1 MKPLGPAS
9 DGKTWMIRKSAQGIP
24 FVTDGVKSRWC
35 MTVFQDHAPK
45 TSSIEEAAELPSL
58 EVTETILAESRDA
71 NKNSNDSTRAE
82 LPGVS
87 PQVGTWFGFIIMFYW
102 CPNYSNTIVWQQQL
116 ILLVW
121 DF

>member
-9 DGKTWMIRKSAQGIP
+9 DGKSWVIRKSAQSIP

-45 TSSIEEAAELPSL
+45 NASIEEAAELPSL
-58 EVTETILAESRDA
+58 EVTDTILAESKGVS
-71 NKNSNDSTRAE
+71 KNSNDSTRAE

-102 CPNYSNTIVWQQQL
+102 CPQLFTILWQQQL

-121 DF
+121 D